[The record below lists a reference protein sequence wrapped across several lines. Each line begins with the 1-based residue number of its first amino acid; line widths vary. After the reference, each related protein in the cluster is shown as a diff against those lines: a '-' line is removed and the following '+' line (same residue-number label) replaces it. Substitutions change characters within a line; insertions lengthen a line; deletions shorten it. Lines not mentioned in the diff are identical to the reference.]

1 MVLLIPRRIKQIKEE
16 GRQEWLEKG
25 REEGRE
31 EGRQEGFEEAVRAGF
46 ATRKPQTGDE
56 DIDGLQSVIALYN
69 SGYITVDE
77 LSAILS
83 RRYSRSREAD

>member
-1 MVLLIPRRIKQIKEE
+1 MEGVGYLVLLIPRRIKQIKDE
-16 GRQEWLEKG
+16 GRAEGYKEGFRAG
-25 REEGRE
+25 RESTS
-31 EGRQEGFEEAVRAGF
+31 A
-46 ATRKPQTGDE
+46 QTGDE
-56 DIDGLQSVIALYN
+56 DIKHLKTLIAWYN